1 MPLIVDGQ
9 LLQSISHVCFLS
21 SHQML
26 FGSRL
31 TCSPIMVLQGSFSIN
46 FSYSWKHP
54 YILWLCWLNTDWT
67 WIPPSKKKESQLL
80 ELQLDV
86 MTMQGDLT
94 NPTITWSPL
103 NLLLR
108 TVPLM
113 YCHFFLYSFT
123 FCTIITPQF
132 SFCFASLLL
141 WVSWTSFTLVASILF
156 FQYEMSEG

>member
-1 MPLIVDGQ
+1 
-9 LLQSISHVCFLS
+9 
-21 SHQML
+21 ML
-26 FGSRL
+26 FGNRL
-31 TCSPIMVLQGSFSIN
+31 TCSPVMLLQGYFSIN

-54 YILWLCWLNTDWT
+54 YILWLCWVNTDWT

-108 TVPLM
+108 TVPLTS
-113 YCHFFLYSFT
+113 CHIFLYSFT
-123 FCTIITPQF
+123 FCPIITPQF
-132 SFCFASLLL
+132 HFALRRYYSELAELHSHLWHQFCFSSMKCQKVKRSNTQLLHPFCNIY
-141 WVSWTSFTLVASILF
+141 SFI
-156 FQYEMSEG
+156 